1 MYSTSRS
8 QLLPKM
14 YDVKRHS
21 VTEVLDVAVFPLSE
35 HSSLL
40 LREEL
45 CLLELRA
52 GPCAFCMIS
61 NSTEE
66 R

>member
-21 VTEVLDVAVFPLSE
+21 ITEVLDVAVFPLSE
-35 HSSLL
+35 HSSL

-52 GPCAFCMIS
+52 GPCAFCMFS
-61 NSTEE
+61 NSMEE